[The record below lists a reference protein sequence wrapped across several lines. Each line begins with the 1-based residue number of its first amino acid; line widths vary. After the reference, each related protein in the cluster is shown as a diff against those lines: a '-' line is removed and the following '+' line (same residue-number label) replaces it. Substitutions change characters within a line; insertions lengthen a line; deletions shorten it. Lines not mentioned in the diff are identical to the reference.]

1 MKQRGRRR
9 GGWGGGEES
18 DRKRD
23 GRGEG
28 VRESRYTGRQTEE
41 TEIEIGK
48 QTADA
53 GKFQTHKMLKTTL
66 FIMTKHSMPI
76 LGDN

>member
-1 MKQRGRRR
+1 M
-9 GGWGGGEES
+9 GGGGG
-18 DRKRD
+18 RKAIEREM
-23 GRGEG
+23 GGGEG

-41 TEIEIGK
+41 AEIEIGK

-53 GKFQTHKMLKTTL
+53 GKFQTRKMLKTTL